1 MRCGMTDQ
9 RQEASPSRAVR
20 FLVRYEGGD
29 VSVIDQQEFEMAVPP
44 SDPLK
49 GFEGES
55 GFWIELRDGKDQV
68 LYRRIHENPIQQEV
82 EAFEEDGT
90 AVRAAVEKPTGVFTF
105 LVPDLPGADHVALVS
120 SPLEP
125 EQGAAKPAELLT
137 SIPMRRK
144 G

>member
-1 MRCGMTDQ
+1 MTDE

-29 VSVIDQQEFEMAVPP
+29 ISVIDQQEFEMAVPP
-44 SDPLK
+44 SDALK

-55 GFWIELRDGKDQV
+55 GFSGRAPRWQQPGPLPADPREPDPAGGRGV
-68 LYRRIHENPIQQEV
+68 RGGRHGRSRCRR
-82 EAFEEDGT
+82 
-90 AVRAAVEKPTGVFTF
+90 KPTGVFTS